1 MAYEGKYHKL
11 HNYFIQSGQYTLELS
26 FSATEKILGFDLP
39 SSAYKHRA
47 WWSNAESHPIA
58 LTWLKAGYLSERVN
72 LVEQTAVFTK
82 TDVKSSESRQCKV
95 YQNISTMTAGTAVQ
109 LIRNYYSETLRDPH
123 GRYMSWR
130 HCYRAFSENRN
141 VTDEP
146 TIDYLS
152 LHLAFY
158 LASWGMYRGSTF
170 LLQKDYKVHI
180 PVVEVIQEKKYDTLH
195 GISAKGLCKEDN
207 LDLLMEIA
215 ARIRGCYARELPS
228 AGRTINNTSDTL
240 ETKILL
246 GTLGC
251 VPAFDGYYVESVKK
265 NHISK
270 GVFNKN
276 SVRSVAEF
284 YCDHLEAFENLRHE
298 LSECGIEYPPMK
310 LMDMCFWQDTKQ
322 KRIK

>member
-1 MAYEGKYHKL
+1 M
-11 HNYFIQSGQYTLELS
+11 
-26 FSATEKILGFDLP
+26 
-39 SSAYKHRA
+39 
-47 WWSNAESHPIA
+47 
-58 LTWLKAGYLSERVN
+58 N
-72 LVEQTAVFTK
+72 LVEQTVVFKK

-95 YQNISTMTAGTAVQ
+95 YQNISTMTADTAVR

-141 VTDEP
+141 VADGP

-180 PVVEVIQEKKYDTLH
+180 PVVEVIQEKKYDPLH
-195 GISAKGLCKEDN
+195 GISAKDLCKEEN

-215 ARIRGCYARELPS
+215 ARIRGCYAKERPS

-251 VPAFDGYYVESVKK
+251 VPAFDGCYVESVKK

-322 KRIK
+322 KKD

>member
-1 MAYEGKYHKL
+1 M
-11 HNYFIQSGQYTLELS
+11 
-26 FSATEKILGFDLP
+26 
-39 SSAYKHRA
+39 
-47 WWSNAESHPIA
+47 
-58 LTWLKAGYLSERVN
+58 
-72 LVEQTAVFTK
+72 
-82 TDVKSSESRQCKV
+82 
-95 YQNISTMTAGTAVQ
+95 YQNISTMTADTAVQ

-141 VTDEP
+141 VADKH

-180 PVVEVIQEKKYDTLH
+180 PVVEVIQEKKYDPLH
-195 GISAKGLCKEDN
+195 GISAKDLCKEEN

-228 AGRTINNTSDTL
+228 PGRTINNTSDTL

-270 GVFNKN
+270 GVFNKS
-276 SVRSVAEF
+276 SVRSIAEF

-298 LSECGIEYPPMK
+298 LSKCGIEYPPMK

-322 KRIK
+322 KKD